1 MTPKFPPTYPIAVT
15 MQISRKS
22 SKTYR
27 MKPQTYT
34 MASCEYSYLG
44 PTWCVKSGKPF
55 RKNYPQCI
63 RHGLSPDL
71 PVFGSPVQHEIIA
84 LDQMATEADSLVA
97 GSRTT
102 PSGVLVIWADVMTPG
117 TNEGGIRGNAKLNTN
132 IVYSYIYIMKT
143 TACVL
148 KRLDLSTRQP
158 NHALLPSL
166 PPRQRMHAHMEFDS
180 LTYQTE
186 AVIMFRIKPDL
197 PDIGSPLFCEYD
209 SLDQATIEAVQLDT
223 LIQQQDHCGFLEVH
237 YSKELT
243 EWLAC
248 GRNPY
253 DKFED
258 CTLRALALKR
268 MKRGRSSTHILFCV
282 MQQAEILRR
291 SPRSGEKGLD
301 NVSSGALRPLTSDL
315 NTPRIDSYRFSMA
328 NLEGSPS
335 IEGFG
340 TMAPVSTLLP

>member
-1 MTPKFPPTYPIAVT
+1 

-44 PTWCVKSGKPF
+44 PTW
-55 RKNYPQCI
+55 
-63 RHGLSPDL
+63 
-71 PVFGSPVQHEIIA
+71 
-84 LDQMATEADSLVA
+84 
-97 GSRTT
+97 
-102 PSGVLVIWADVMTPG
+102 
-117 TNEGGIRGNAKLNTN
+117 GIRTDE
-132 IVYSYIYIMKT
+132 T
-143 TACVL
+143 
-148 KRLDLSTRQP
+148 
-158 NHALLPSL
+158 
-166 PPRQRMHAHMEFDS
+166 
-180 LTYQTE
+180 
-186 AVIMFRIKPDL
+186 
-197 PDIGSPLFCEYD
+197 
-209 SLDQATIEAVQLDT
+209 
-223 LIQQQDHCGFLEVH
+223 
-237 YSKELT
+237 
-243 EWLAC
+243 
-248 GRNPY
+248 NPY

-328 NLEGSPS
+328 NLEGSFIGSGLTPWARDS
-335 IEGFG
+335 VWLYSLE
-340 TMAPVSTLLP
+340 